1 MDLVTEDLSPPPGG
15 TGERRVG
22 RYVLG
27 ARLGEGGMGVVWR
40 STFHDGR
47 DVSIK
52 VLRPHIAH
60 DEHARARLRREVDT
74 LARVH
79 HPRVASVLDADVDG
93 PAPYIVTEYVP
104 GAPLDAVVAEQ
115 GPLSAD
121 ALVRLGEG
129 LSDALSAIHA
139 VGIVHR
145 DLKPGNVLMVGDDPV
160 VIDFGIAQVADDS
173 RLTMTGMVM
182 GTPGY
187 LSPEVVEGGSVTRAT
202 DWWGWAATLSFAAS
216 GKPPFGT
223 GPMSVVLDRVV
234 RGRTTLDGVDEQLRP
249 LLLAALDP
257 NPTKRPQAYE
267 VMTAMKAYAAHR
279 PVTEAMSAQS
289 LDSATSVGGA
299 TKATPAPSAARL
311 SAPPAAPQSTQVAP
325 VVNPTR
331 AQPIMNTQVAPQ
343 QTGPAPSSGQPA
355 YRTPQPY
362 PHTESY
368 PSARFTGAG
377 PQSQQGAPA
386 NYPRHPGQAGPPT
399 TWPQGGQPQQYGAPQ
414 GQAPGATAYRPA
426 QGDPRIGR
434 PMRTGTLVTLWA
446 SFVALCTVAPLFAW
460 GLLATWSVLTRWVD
474 RSMTGLV
481 MRRHEA
487 GVRGSDIP
495 MTLLAAPWRL
505 IPAALTSLLWLIL
518 PLGFGVV
525 AALATAI
532 GLDQGAGIS
541 TSIEDPVAIGVGSAL
556 GGLVGWWGPAAV
568 SMRRGSRTLIRAAMP
583 SGLFTQLFVTFL
595 LVGSIALGSWAVLG
609 GEPVSWWPNPS
620 GEAPL
625 IDRVPIG
632 ILNQV
637 FPTR

>member
-1 MDLVTEDLSPPPGG
+1 
-15 TGERRVG
+15 
-22 RYVLG
+22 
-27 ARLGEGGMGVVWR
+27 MGVVWR

-299 TKATPAPSAARL
+299 TKATSAPSAARP
-311 SAPPAAPQSTQVAP
+311 SAPSAAPQSTQVAP

-343 QTGPAPSSGQPA
+343 QTGPAPSSGQPT

-414 GQAPGATAYRPA
+414 GQAPGATAYPPA

-434 PMRTGTLVTLWA
+434 PVRTGTLVTLWA

-556 GGLVGWWGPAAV
+556 GGLVGWWGPGAV

-609 GEPVSWWPNPS
+609 GDPVSWWPNPS

>member
-1 MDLVTEDLSPPPGG
+1 VEPVTEDLSPPSGG
-15 TGERRVG
+15 SDERRVG
-22 RYVLG
+22 RYALG
-27 ARLGEGGMGVVWR
+27 ARLGEGGMGVVWK
-40 STFHDGR
+40 SQFHDGR

-93 PAPYIVTEYVP
+93 PAPYIVTEFVP

-115 GPLSAD
+115 GPLGPD
-121 ALVRLGEG
+121 ELVRLGQG
-129 LSDALSAIHA
+129 LSEALAAIHK

-234 RGRTTLDGVDEQLRP
+234 RGRTKLDGVDEQLRP

-257 NPTKRPQAYE
+257 NPTNRPQAYE

-289 LDSATSVGGA
+289 LDAATSVGRTGSGPDQRHSDA
-299 TKATPAPSAARL
+299 TTASARPASG
-311 SAPPAAPQSTQVAP
+311 PQSTQMAP
-325 VVNPTR
+325 GVDPTR
-331 AQPIMNTQVAPQ
+331 AQPITNTQVSPQ
-343 QTGPAPSSGQPA
+343 QYGSSPASGSAA
-355 YRTPQPY
+355 YRSPQPY

-368 PSARFTGAG
+368 PSQRFTGAG
-377 PQSQQGAPA
+377 PQ
-386 NYPRHPGQAGPPT
+386 
-399 TWPQGGQPQQYGAPQ
+399 PQSGQPQSYGSPQSYGPPQ
-414 GQAPGATAYRPA
+414 GQYPGGGGAYPAP

-434 PMRTGTLVTLWA
+434 PMRTGTVLTLWA
-446 SFVALCTVAPLFAW
+446 VFVALCTVAPLLAW
-460 GLLATWSVLTRWVD
+460 GLLATWSVLTRWID

-495 MTLLAAPWRL
+495 MLVLAAPWRL
-505 IPAALTSLLWLIL
+505 IPATLTTLLWLIL
-518 PLGFGVV
+518 PVGFAVV
-525 AALATAI
+525 AAFATAF

-541 TSIEDPVAIGVGSAL
+541 TAIEDPLAIGVGSAL
-556 GGLVGWWGPAAV
+556 GGLVGWWGPGAV

-609 GEPVSWWPNPS
+609 NEPVSWWPNPS
-620 GEAPL
+620 GDIPL
-625 IDRVPIG
+625 IERLPTG
-632 ILNQV
+632 ILTEG